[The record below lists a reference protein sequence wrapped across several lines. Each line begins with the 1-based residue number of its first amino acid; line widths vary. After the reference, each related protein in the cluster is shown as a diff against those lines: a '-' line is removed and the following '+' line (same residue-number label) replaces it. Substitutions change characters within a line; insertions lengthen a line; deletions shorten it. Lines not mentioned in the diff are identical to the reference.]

1 MFLALPLSYAYFFVM
16 AALRGAGDS
25 KTPFYF
31 LIISVVLDIALN
43 PLLIFGWGPIPRMG
57 IAGSATATLL
67 AQAISL
73 GALMRHIYVKRNPL
87 VLHRG
92 EFHLLRID
100 WSIVRTLI
108 VKGLPMGAQ
117 MIVLSLSMVLLF
129 KLINRYGE
137 ETTAAFAASM
147 QLWNYVQM
155 PALAL
160 GGAVSSMAAQNIGAG
175 LWPRVY
181 QIARTSIFFNLLL
194 SGVPVVLLYIFAQP
208 ALGLF
213 LPHGSPAVAV
223 AMHLNA
229 IILWSFPLFGISM
242 VLSGLVRAAGAVI
255 PPLLILATAMLVVRL
270 PAAYWAA
277 DHWNEDGIWW
287 SFAAAAITAMS
298 LTVLYYKFGNWRSA
312 KMQARSATAGAASA
326 RGETPA

>member
-1 MFLALPLSYAYFFVM
+1 LSEPILHGMQTPAASLPYALIYLRVMFLALPLSYAYFFVM

-31 LIISVVLDIALN
+31 LLISVVLDIALN

-73 GALMRHIYVKRNPL
+73 GALMRHIYVRRNPL

-92 EFHLLRID
+92 EFHMLRID

-129 KLINRYGE
+129 KLINRYGA

-175 LWPRVY
+175 
-181 QIARTSIFFNLLL
+181 ICT
-194 SGVPVVLLYIFAQP
+194 
-208 ALGLF
+208 
-213 LPHGSPAVAV
+213 
-223 AMHLNA
+223 
-229 IILWSFPLFGISM
+229 
-242 VLSGLVRAAGAVI
+242 
-255 PPLLILATAMLVVRL
+255 
-270 PAAYWAA
+270 
-277 DHWNEDGIWW
+277 
-287 SFAAAAITAMS
+287 
-298 LTVLYYKFGNWRSA
+298 
-312 KMQARSATAGAASA
+312 
-326 RGETPA
+326 